1 MTVADERL
9 GGIKFGMAQ
18 ARLREGAPFDAR
30 GGPCWNLNLYIDGCF
45 VEGRGPGLM
54 VENPAT
60 GMPIAPVPQATVEQ
74 VNAAVDAAARAF
86 GSGVWRDA
94 AYRRTVLDRMADLLV
109 ERADEFKQALITEC
123 GTPVA
128 ISKFLQFD
136 GPVDMLRFFASR
148 TDAAYQRAL
157 GIDERA
163 PRSESVIHYE
173 PAGVAAG
180 IGAYNNPLL
189 YIVSKACVAMAVG
202 CTAVFIPSSLTP
214 LTALLFSEVADAAGV
229 PAGVFNMLVGGPE
242 VAQALTLHPKVARIS
257 MTGSVEVGRKVMQQA
272 SEGIKSVILEL
283 GGKSAGIILP
293 GADLST
299 VSIPLHGRYLRN
311 AGQGCMSPTRLLV
324 PHEMYDDFVDAARDA
339 FKSII
344 VGDPLDPATTSGP
357 LIRERHRAR
366 VEGFV
371 DRAIAAG
378 GHILAGGGRP
388 DMERGWF
395 MNGALIGGLDNHAEL
410 SCSELFGPVAMA
422 MPYRSVEQAIEI
434 ANDSA
439 FGLAASVFGPLDLAK
454 DVALRLEAGTVSI
467 NGGGSF
473 RVDSIVAGWKQSGT
487 GAEWG
492 EDGLREYLQP
502 KHIQWTF

>member
-1 MTVADERL
+1 
-9 GGIKFGMAQ
+9 MAQ
-18 ARLREGAPFDAR
+18 GTMREDVQFDAPR
-30 GGPCWNLNLYIDGCF
+30 AVCWNLNLYIDGRF
-45 VEGRGPGLM
+45 VEGRGPGLE

-60 GMPIAPVPQATVEQ
+60 EMPLATVAQASVEQ
-74 VNAAVDAAARAF
+74 VNDAVDAAARAF
-86 GSGVWRDA
+86 ASGVWRDPA
-94 AYRRTVLDRMADLLV
+94 FRRTVLDRMADLLV
-109 ERADEFKQALITEC
+109 ERGEEFRQALIAEC

-148 TDAAYQRAL
+148 TDAAHMRSL
-157 GIDERA
+157 GVDERA

-189 YIVSKACVAMAVG
+189 YIVSKACAAMAVG
-202 CTAVFIPSSLTP
+202 CTAVFVPSSLTP
-214 LTALLFSEVADAAGV
+214 LTALLFSEVARAAGV

-242 VAQALTLHPKVARIS
+242 VARALTLHPKVAKIS
-257 MTGSVEVGRKVMQQA
+257 MTGSVEVGRKVMEQA
-272 SEGIKSVILEL
+272 AMGIKDVILEL

-299 VSIPLHGRYLRN
+299 VSMPLHGRYLRN

-324 PHEMYDDFVDAARDA
+324 PQNMYDDFVDHAREA
-339 FKSII
+339 FKQII

-371 DRAIAAG
+371 DRALADG
-378 GHILAGGGRP
+378 GHLLAGGGRP
-388 DMERGWF
+388 DIERGWF
-395 MNGALIGGLDNHAEL
+395 MNGALIGGLNNHAEL

-422 MPYRSVEQAIEI
+422 MPYRSIQQAIEI

-467 NGGGSF
+467 NGGGNF

-492 EDGLREYLQP
+492 EDGLKEYLQP
-502 KHIQWTF
+502 KHIQWTY